1 MYILLYHHRIG
12 NTYGAII
19 LTVTPLNDDGNLTIL
34 IPKSL
39 KEQFRHRA
47 YANSKTMGAVLRE
60 YIEKYVIS
68 KDKK

>member
-1 MYILLYHHRIG
+1 M
-12 NTYGAII
+12 A
-19 LTVTPLNDDGNLTIL
+19 VTPLNDDGNLTIL

-60 YIEKYVIS
+60 YIEKYVIT